1 MLFSADTM
9 TGDSVRQTV
18 AITNPHGFHMRP
30 MAAFAEAANR
40 FPCSVT
46 VIRPGMAPA
55 NGKSMLALLGLNAP
69 QGTELVIEVTG
80 AGAAEAMQALV
91 LILQRNFDEEEKETT
106 R

>member
-1 MLFSADTM
+1 M

-40 FPCSVT
+40 FSGSVS
-46 VIRPGMAPA
+46 VIRSGMAPV

-80 AGAAEAMQALV
+80 AGAADAMEVLALV
-91 LILQRNFDEEEKETT
+91 FRRNFDEEEKDTT
-106 R
+106 N

>member
-1 MLFSADTM
+1 M

-40 FPCSVT
+40 FPGNVT
-46 VIRPGMAPA
+46 VIRPGMEPV

-69 QGTELVIEVTG
+69 QGTELVIEATG

-91 LILQRNFDEEEKETT
+91 LIFLRNFDEEDRETT

>member
-1 MLFSADTM
+1 M
-9 TGDSVRQTV
+9 TGDSLRQTV

-40 FPCSVT
+40 FPGSVN
-46 VIRPGMAPA
+46 VIRPGMAPV

-69 QGTELVIEVTG
+69 EGTELVIEVIG
-80 AGAAEAMQALV
+80 AGAAKAMQALV
-91 LILQRNFDEEEKETT
+91 AVFQRNFDEEQEPV

>member
-1 MLFSADTM
+1 M

-40 FPCSVT
+40 FSGSVS
-46 VIRPGMAPA
+46 VIRSGMAPV

-69 QGTELVIEVTG
+69 QGTELVIEVNG
-80 AGAAEAMQALV
+80 DGAAEALQALLLV
-91 LILQRNFDEEEKETT
+91 LKRNYDDEPEGTM
-106 R
+106 